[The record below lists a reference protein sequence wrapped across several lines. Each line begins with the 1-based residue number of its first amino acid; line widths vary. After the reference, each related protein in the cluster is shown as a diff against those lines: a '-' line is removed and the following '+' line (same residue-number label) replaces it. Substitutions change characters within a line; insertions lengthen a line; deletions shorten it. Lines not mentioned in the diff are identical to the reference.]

1 MERQGEDELGCAE
14 TQGRLREW
22 QNQVRDT
29 VATTILARGS
39 LTSIYRDQQLCS
51 LTLKGLFSWTHK

>member
-14 TQGRLREW
+14 PQGRLREW

-39 LTSIYRDQQLCS
+39 LTSIY
-51 LTLKGLFSWTHK
+51 KGPAVVFPHAERPLL